1 MQALSGRQ
9 TWRKARECR
18 SVMMTREEC
27 EAICDAINDQLG
39 LANLAIQMDRWED
52 ALLHLSN
59 LESYASSI
67 GVWAEELPAEF
78 RPRMRLIA
86 GRVKEQAMRKRWE
99 IEDYLG
105 IDTGECDVDRK
116 TLLDLLAIYCLVCG
130 IAMTL
135 VVLAALR

>member
-1 MQALSGRQ
+1 
-9 TWRKARECR
+9 
-18 SVMMTREEC
+18 MMTREEC

-67 GVWAEELPAEF
+67 GVWAEELPAEL

-86 GRVKEQAMRKRWE
+86 GLVKEQAMRKRWE

-105 IDTGECDVDRK
+105 FDTGECDVQEKPRK
-116 TLLDLLAIYCLVCG
+116 TLLDLFAVYCLACG
-130 IAMTL
+130 FAMPL